1 MPAAPPARARNCP
14 ADPRC
19 GRPPRFQVELY
30 RAHQIQGQSAA
41 VKTVDTCV
49 DHLGD
54 TVQALIGWAAA
65 TNFGRGVLQVSVVGG
80 AAVGEEQHL
89 AAFHFATIPLPLCA

>member
-1 MPAAPPARARNCP
+1 MPAALPARARNCP

-41 VKTVDTCV
+41 VKTADTCV

-54 TVQALIGWAAA
+54 TVQALIGWATA
-65 TNFGRGVLQVSVVGG
+65 TNFGQGVVQVSVVGG
-80 AAVGEEQHL
+80 AAVSDGEPL
-89 AAFHFATIPLPLCA
+89 SAFHFATIPLCA